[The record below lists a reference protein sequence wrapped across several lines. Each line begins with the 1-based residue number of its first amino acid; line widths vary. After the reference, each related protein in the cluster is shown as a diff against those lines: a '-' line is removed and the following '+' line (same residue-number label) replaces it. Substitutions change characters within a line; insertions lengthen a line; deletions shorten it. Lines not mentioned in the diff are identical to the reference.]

1 MPMRRPAYWTLMA
14 ALLFLP
20 LATSGTSADVI
31 RLKNGATIAADSW
44 EDHGDEVLVHQGTG
58 TIVVPRAEIKTI
70 EKSPETPGAM
80 QTAPSSG
87 QTGANAAAPAS
98 SGAKAGGAAAGRIP
112 PVDLGGA
119 AGRVDDL
126 SPEEIQSRVDDLKR
140 RIRDYPMARAANTRQ
155 LVSFLSAV
163 GADAYRK
170 RDYDGALARFR
181 EALEYDGHDPHA
193 ALGLAAVYVAQ
204 GQDIYARSTLE
215 QALVDHPED
224 PDLLVLLGDVYN
236 SEERP
241 EEALSSWQKAYAARP
256 NGSIK
261 QRIDKLQRE
270 HAIDGSYRRSE
281 AAHFTMKYDGDRVGP
296 DLGSQILDA
305 LEGDFPDLETRFDY
319 VPTQP
324 IIVIVYPQRQFYEA
338 TLAESNVAGLYD
350 GKIRVPIGGLQHLN
364 DEARKVLIHE
374 LAHAFIAGKSRG
386 TAPRWLHEGLAQQ
399 IEGKTTTLAH
409 GVPLAK
415 EYQELTDKLS
425 WGTSFSYP
433 SALSFVEFLIN
444 RQGFPALVD
453 VLQAMGRGAT
463 PEAAFEEVTRYSLQ
477 ELRQAWGEAL
487 VAKYLQ

>member
-1 MPMRRPAYWTLMA
+1 VRDPVPMPRSPFWPLLA
-14 ALLFLP
+14 ALLLLP
-20 LATSGTSADVI
+20 LVPSGLRADVI
-31 RLKNGATIAADSW
+31 YLKNGATIVADSW
-44 EDHGDEVLVHQGTG
+44 EENGDQVVVHQGTG
-58 TIVVPRAEIKTI
+58 TIVVPRAEIKSI
-70 EKSPETPGAM
+70 DKSPATPGGAE
-80 QTAPSSG
+80 TSPSSSQG
-87 QTGANAAAPAS
+87 AKTGAAT
-98 SGAKAGGAAAGRIP
+98 GRIP

-119 AGRVDDL
+119 AGKASDL
-126 SPEEIQSRVDDLKR
+126 SPDEIQSRIDELKR
-140 RIRDYPMARAANTRQ
+140 RIRDYPMTRAANTRQ
-155 LVSFLSAV
+155 LVALLSGV

-181 EALEYDGHDPHA
+181 EALEYDSHDPHA
-193 ALGLAAVYVAQ
+193 TLGLAAVYAAQ

-215 QALVDHPED
+215 QALVDHPDD

-236 SEERP
+236 SEERT
-241 EEALSSWQKAYAARP
+241 EEALSSWQKAYAAKP
-256 NGSIK
+256 NNSIK

-296 DLGSQILDA
+296 DLGSQILDT
-305 LEGDFPDLETRFDY
+305 LEGDFPNLETRFDY

-399 IEGKTTTLAH
+399 IEGKTTTLVH

-433 SALSFVEFLIN
+433 SALSFVEYLID

-463 PEAAFEEVTRYSLQ
+463 PEAAIEEVTRYSLQ